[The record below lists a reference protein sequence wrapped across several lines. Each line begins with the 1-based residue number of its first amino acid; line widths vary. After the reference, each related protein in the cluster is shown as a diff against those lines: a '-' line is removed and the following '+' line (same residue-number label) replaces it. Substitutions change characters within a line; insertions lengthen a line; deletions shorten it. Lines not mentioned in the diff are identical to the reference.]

1 MTGTKNTEICTIEQ
15 LVDFL
20 NITGTDQSVLSE
32 ATYFACLKVLAES
45 LGKLPLKLLQL
56 TKDKGVREARDKTL
70 YALVRTRP
78 NRYMTATNFWST
90 VEQIRN
96 HWGNSYI
103 YIAGYGKKLELNIL
117 DPEKVTIYYDDGKL
131 LSNIPDIW
139 YICNYD
145 GKMYKFSSEEILHFK
160 TSSTFDGIKGMS
172 VREILRSTIDG
183 NQKAQKMQNALYD
196 SGFTAKAV
204 VQYTGNLS
212 DENTKNFLRNIEHY
226 AKGKVEVGKGMI
238 PIPLGAQFTPI
249 DTKLG
254 DNEFLELKRYSALQI
269 ANAFGLKPNQI
280 NDYTKSSYASSEA
293 QNLAF
298 YTDTLLYILK
308 QYEEELNYKLLT
320 QEEIE
325 QGYYFKFNVA
335 VMLRADLKT
344 QIETLSSG
352 VANGIYTPNE
362 ARNYL
367 DLESKIGCDELMCNG
382 SNIKVKDIGM
392 QYSKEGGGENG
403 KKE

>member
-1 MTGTKNTEICTIEQ
+1 
-15 LVDFL
+15 
-20 NITGTDQSVLSE
+20 
-32 ATYFACLKVLAES
+32 
-45 LGKLPLKLLQL
+45 
-56 TKDKGVREARDKTL
+56 
-70 YALVRTRP
+70 
-78 NRYMTATNFWST
+78 
-90 VEQIRN
+90 
-96 HWGNSYI
+96 
-103 YIAGYGKKLELNIL
+103 
-117 DPEKVTIYYDDGKL
+117 
-131 LSNIPDIW
+131 
-139 YICNYD
+139 
-145 GKMYKFSSEEILHFK
+145 
-160 TSSTFDGIKGMS
+160 
-172 VREILRSTIDG
+172 
-183 NQKAQKMQNALYD
+183 
-196 SGFTAKAV
+196 
-204 VQYTGNLS
+204 
-212 DENTKNFLRNIEHY
+212 
-226 AKGKVEVGKGMI
+226 MI

-325 QGYYFKFNVA
+325 QGYCFKFNVA
-335 VMLRADLKT
+335 VMLRADLKS